1 MEIKEIQENLLL
13 LLPHLNYKI
22 IRPIK
27 QLLDDGV
34 SLEMYYC
41 LPILRARHEMTMTEF
56 AEYIHMPKH
65 QMSKISNRLFEQD
78 LIERIFD
85 PADRRII
92 KIKLT
97 EKAIAYMD
105 NFRDENTDCY
115 HDFLDKMSLDEI
127 SQFGSAINTLLSI
140 FCRISGEE
148 VPTKDK

>member
-1 MEIKEIQENLLL
+1 
-13 LLPHLNYKI
+13 
-22 IRPIK
+22 
-27 QLLDDGV
+27 
-34 SLEMYYC
+34 
-41 LPILRARHEMTMTEF
+41 MTMTEF

-92 KIKLT
+92 KIKVT

>member
-41 LPILRARHEMTMTEF
+41 LQILRARHEMTMTEF

-92 KIKLT
+92 KIKVT

-140 FCRISGEE
+140 FLLLHTFFSNLI
-148 VPTKDK
+148 T